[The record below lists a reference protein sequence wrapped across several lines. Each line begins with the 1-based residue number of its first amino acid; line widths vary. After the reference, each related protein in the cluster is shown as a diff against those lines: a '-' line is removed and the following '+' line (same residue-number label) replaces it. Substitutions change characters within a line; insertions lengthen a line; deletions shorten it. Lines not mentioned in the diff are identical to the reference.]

1 MQVDLLEVIEEFVG
15 GFGVNMTVIKTP
27 DDEIGDFDLGIRK
40 TFMEEGGI
48 GQTVRHLYSF
58 CREGI
63 LYFLNDCFE
72 MEYCLFRIPK
82 EEGQYGEM
90 VLVGPYQKEYV
101 DEYQLNMLV
110 QSHKIPMGLMKE
122 LQEYYNAVPVML
134 LYEPWLAVLTAM
146 AGKLYGGRE
155 MEIVRR
161 ESIDEYGDMNFFS
174 NPPAEPLAA
183 KLIEE
188 RYKAEEELL
197 AAIAQ
202 GNMEKALKVHGRFR
216 NFHIAKRY
224 KDPARNFR
232 NLMITANTLYRKAAQ
247 AGCVHPVHI
256 DESSCKFAKKIETL
270 MTKTEADRFNLEM
283 IRKYCML
290 VRNYSLQGY
299 SPLVQKV
306 VNHIDLNLMSDLS
319 LRNLAAEYCVNPS
332 YLSSLFK
339 KEMSVTITAY
349 VNQQRMKQAIRY
361 LNTSNMQIQNIAAD
375 VGISDVNY
383 FSKLFKKAT
392 GKTPSEYRELILVR
406 TQL

>member
-1 MQVDLLEVIEEFVG
+1 MQVDLLEVTEEFVA

-40 TFMEEGGI
+40 TFMKEGSI
-48 GQTVRHLYSF
+48 GQTVRHLYRI
-58 CREGI
+58 CREGA
-63 LYFLNDCFE
+63 LYFLNECFE
-72 MEYCLFRIPK
+72 MEYCLFRIPR
-82 EEGQYGEM
+82 EESQYGEL
-90 VLVGPYQKEYV
+90 VLVGPYQKEFV

-110 QSHKIPMGLMKE
+110 QSHKIPMGLMAE
-122 LQEYYNAVPVML
+122 LQEYYHAVPVML

-146 AGKLYGGRE
+146 VRKLYGGRE
-155 MEIVRR
+155 LEIVLR
-161 ESIDEYGDMNFFS
+161 ESLDEYGDTNLVS
-174 NPPAEPLAA
+174 GPPAEPLAA

-188 RYKAEEELL
+188 RYKVEEELL
-197 AAIAQ
+197 AAISQ
-202 GNMEKALKVHGRFR
+202 GNMEKALKAQRKFR
-216 NFHIAKRY
+216 NFQIAKRY

-232 NLMITANTLYRKAAQ
+232 NLMISANTLYRKAAQ

-256 DESSCKFAKKIETL
+256 DELSCKCAKKIETL
-270 MTKTEADRFNLEM
+270 MTKAEADRFNLEM
-283 IRKYCML
+283 VRKYCML

-299 SPLVQKV
+299 SQLVQKV

-319 LRNLAAEYCVNPS
+319 LRRLAAEYNVNPS

-361 LNTSNMQIQNIAAD
+361 LNTTNMRIQNIAAD
-375 VGISDVNY
+375 VGILDVNY

-392 GKTPSEYRELILVR
+392 GKTPTEYRELILVR

>member
-1 MQVDLLEVIEEFVG
+1 
-15 GFGVNMTVIKTP
+15 
-27 DDEIGDFDLGIRK
+27 
-40 TFMEEGGI
+40 
-48 GQTVRHLYSF
+48 
-58 CREGI
+58 
-63 LYFLNDCFE
+63 
-72 MEYCLFRIPK
+72 
-82 EEGQYGEM
+82 
-90 VLVGPYQKEYV
+90 
-101 DEYQLNMLV
+101 
-110 QSHKIPMGLMKE
+110 
-122 LQEYYNAVPVML
+122 
-134 LYEPWLAVLTAM
+134 
-146 AGKLYGGRE
+146 
-155 MEIVRR
+155 
-161 ESIDEYGDMNFFS
+161 
-174 NPPAEPLAA
+174 
-183 KLIEE
+183 
-188 RYKAEEELL
+188 
-197 AAIAQ
+197 
-202 GNMEKALKVHGRFR
+202 
-216 NFHIAKRY
+216 
-224 KDPARNFR
+224 
-232 NLMITANTLYRKAAQ
+232 MITANTLYRKAAQ

-256 DESSCKFAKKIETL
+256 DELSCKFAKKIETL

-283 IRKYCML
+283 VRKYCML